1 MREYGKVSPQLWIGD
16 TGKKLRGCVEAQV
29 VAAYLLSNPHANM
42 IGLYYLPK
50 MFICHETGLPIE
62 GASKGLARCIE
73 AGFCGYDEEAE
84 VVWVPEMA
92 KFQIAEQLKAEDKRC
107 AGAQNEYNNTPKNKY
122 LGDFYTRYAQAF
134 HLSEN
139 RGKGKGHRSPF
150 KAPPKQ
156 GEGEGAGEGA
166 SKPKARC
173 AFELPDWVPV
183 EAWEAFVE
191 MRAKKAPLTPR
202 AKELAV
208 KALAKLRDEG
218 HKPEDI
224 INNSVLN
231 GWRAFYPPKGK
242 PVVSVDQFAGAL

>member
-29 VAAYLLSNPHANM
+29 VAAYLVSNPHANM

-73 AGFCGYDEEAE
+73 AGFCGYDEDAE

-92 KFQIAEQLKAEDKRC
+92 KFQIAEQLKPEDKRC
-107 AGAQNEYNNTPKNKY
+107 AGVQNEYNNTPKNKY

-134 HLSEN
+134 NLSEN

-156 GEGEGAGEGA
+156 GEGEGEGEGA
-166 SKPKARC
+166 SKPLARKVEWSQSGG
-173 AFELPDWVPV
+173 FELPFEILTAMGNAYPAVDVEREIAKAHAWVLANPKN
-183 EAWEAFVE
+183 
-191 MRAKKAPLTPR
+191 KKSNWAR
-202 AKELAV
+202 F
-208 KALAKLRDEG
+208 
-218 HKPEDI
+218 
-224 INNSVLN
+224 LN
-231 GWRAFYPPKGK
+231 GWLRKAQDKAPR
-242 PVVSVDQFAGAL
+242 VLEAARDQFAGAL